1 MATKSSIFD
10 LSILMDPSTTV
21 ITVALNGR
29 LEEAF
34 PGNTTGQINMK
45 LSEELLA
52 KLAAVDIRREL
63 IGAPS
68 GLLSQFYLNP
78 TCLAKLKQVLAS
90 GKQVRVKVY

>member
-1 MATKSSIFD
+1 MATKSSTLD
-10 LSILMDPSTTV
+10 LSTLMDPNTTV
-21 ITVALNGR
+21 ITLALNGK

-52 KLAAVDIRREL
+52 KLSAVDIRRDL
-63 IGAPS
+63 VGAPS
-68 GLLSQFYLNP
+68 GLQSQFYLNP